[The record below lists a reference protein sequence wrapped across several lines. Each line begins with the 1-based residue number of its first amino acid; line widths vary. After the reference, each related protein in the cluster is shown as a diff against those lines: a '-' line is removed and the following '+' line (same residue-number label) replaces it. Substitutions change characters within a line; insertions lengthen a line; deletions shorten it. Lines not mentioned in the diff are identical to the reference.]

1 MRLVVI
7 GAGGFAREAIEYIKS
22 TYFLNKYII
31 EYYSVVGCV
40 VTDLSS
46 LGEHDSKE
54 LVLGD
59 YDWLRNNKD
68 KFDGFVIGI
77 GSPKARL
84 KVAAALKAEFP
95 EKSFPNI
102 NMSNPKLGLQD
113 RSFADREGIIIC
125 PGVIGTVNVSIG
137 NFSLINLSVT
147 IGHEAVIG
155 EGCVINP
162 GANISGGVNIGK
174 GVLVGSGAC
183 ILQYLHVGDFATV
196 GAGAVVTKQV
206 FDGTTVVGC
215 PAKPLLKVVL

>member
-1 MRLVVI
+1 MRIVVI
-7 GAGGFAREAIEYIKS
+7 GAGGFAREAIQYVK
-22 TYFLNKYII
+22 LNFSVNKHYI
-31 EYYSVVGCV
+31 EYHTFVGCV
-40 VTDLSS
+40 VTDLST

-59 YDWLRNNKD
+59 YNWLRENQD

-84 KVAAALKAEFP
+84 KVAAALKEEFP
-95 EKSFPNI
+95 DKSFPSI
-102 NMSNPKLGLQD
+102 NASNLFPNNFL
-113 RSFADREGIIIC
+113 ANTEGVIVC
-125 PGVIGTVNVSIG
+125 PGVIGTVNLSIG

-155 EGCVINP
+155 DGCVINP

-183 ILQYLHVGDFATV
+183 ILQYLYVGDFATV

-215 PAKPLLKVVL
+215 PAKVLLRMPK